1 MDAVSE
7 ASSEPAP
14 EPAPEDL
21 DWSPVRS
28 GGAIFGT
35 HRARF
40 TPDRVEFSPT
50 RGTYVLVGVIASAGA
65 LTLIGSVAFYVLEQ
79 DPGALIVGILMLV
92 TSLVLVIGLRKL
104 LFNHRIFDRSRGL
117 YWDTREGGDRQQP
130 GPKAQPLT
138 NVRAIQI
145 TREHV
150 AGGDAN
156 FDSDE
161 LNLVLVE
168 SRGRINVVDHG
179 DALGQRHDAEQLA
192 AWLALP
198 LWISRQVSDAS
209 TDRAEGERPR

>member
-1 MDAVSE
+1 
-7 ASSEPAP
+7 
-14 EPAPEDL
+14 
-21 DWSPVRS
+21 
-28 GGAIFGT
+28 
-35 HRARF
+35 
-40 TPDRVEFSPT
+40 
-50 RGTYVLVGVIASAGA
+50 
-65 LTLIGSVAFYVLEQ
+65 
-79 DPGALIVGILMLV
+79 MLV

-104 LFNHRIFDRSRGL
+104 LFNHRIFDRSRRL

-168 SRGRINVVDHG
+168 PPGRINVVDHG

-192 AWLALP
+192 AWLAVP
-198 LWISRQVSDAS
+198 LWISRQVSGGS
-209 TDRAEGERPR
+209 TDRAGGGRPR

>member
-1 MDAVSE
+1 MSE
-7 ASSEPAP
+7 ASSETPS

>member
-7 ASSEPAP
+7 APNEP

-104 LFNHRIFDRSRGL
+104 LFNHRIFDRSRRL

-168 SRGRINVVDHG
+168 PPGRINVVDHG

-192 AWLALP
+192 AWLAVP
-198 LWISRQVSDAS
+198 LWISRQVSGGS
-209 TDRAEGERPR
+209 TDRAGGGRPR

>member
-1 MDAVSE
+1 MSDTP
-7 ASSEPAP
+7 SEPAS

-130 GPKAQPLT
+130 GPKAQPLADI
-138 NVRAIQI
+138 RAIQI

-168 SRGRINVVDHG
+168 SRRRINVVDHG
-179 DALGQRHDAEQLA
+179 DTLGQRHDAEQLA
-192 AWLALP
+192 AWLAVP
-198 LWISRQVSDAS
+198 LWISRPARSS
-209 TDRAEGERPR
+209 PPT

>member
-1 MDAVSE
+1 MSDTP
-7 ASSEPAP
+7 SEPAS

-104 LFNHRIFDRSRGL
+104 LFNHRIFDRSRRL

-168 SRGRINVVDHG
+168 PATTASGQSGGRINVVDHG

-192 AWLALP
+192 AWLAVP
-198 LWISRQVSDAS
+198 LWISRPARSS
-209 TDRAEGERPR
+209 PPT